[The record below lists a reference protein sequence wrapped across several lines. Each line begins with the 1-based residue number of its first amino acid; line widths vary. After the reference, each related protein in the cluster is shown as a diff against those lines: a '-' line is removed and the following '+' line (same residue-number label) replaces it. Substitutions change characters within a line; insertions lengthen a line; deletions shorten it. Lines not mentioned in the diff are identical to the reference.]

1 LSAVVE
7 AAYAVLRPVKHER
20 GGENTSERDGA
31 EQELPLSFELP
42 ARQIN
47 EGSVMKSFLI
57 TCIAATTLGISAAV
71 AADTS
76 TPAAPANAAADA
88 TTPSEVFIDKQDV
101 GLVRAPKLV
110 GVAVYDS
117 NNKSVG
123 KIDDIL
129 LDHSGEVKAVVIGVG
144 GFLGIGKKDV
154 AVPYSSIHWQT
165 EQRSVATNEPPAATP
180 AGNTGPLTG
189 TADKPVTKQ
198 IDPAAAEAYQG
209 YPDRA
214 IIDITQAQLKSAPE
228 FKYAENPEQKMDTT
242 APAAP
247 ATPAQKP

>member
-1 LSAVVE
+1 
-7 AAYAVLRPVKHER
+7 
-20 GGENTSERDGA
+20 
-31 EQELPLSFELP
+31 
-42 ARQIN
+42 
-47 EGSVMKSFLI
+47 MKSFLI
-57 TCIAATTLGISAAV
+57 TCIAATTLGISAAA

-76 TPAAPANAAADA
+76 APAAPANAAADA

-101 GLVRAPKLV
+101 GMVRAPKLV

-123 KIDDIL
+123 KIDDL
-129 LDHSGEVKAVVIGVG
+129 LIDHSGQVKAVVIGVG

-154 AVPYSSIHWQT
+154 AVPYGSIHWQT
-165 EQRSVATNEPPAATP
+165 EQRSVATNEAPAANP
-180 AGNTGPLTG
+180 AGNSGAMTG
-189 TADKPVTKQ
+189 TAEKLATEQ

-214 IIDITQAQLKSAPE
+214 VIDISQAQLKSAPE
-228 FKYAENPEQKMDTT
+228 FKYAENPEQKMETT
-242 APAAP
+242 AP

>member
-1 LSAVVE
+1 
-7 AAYAVLRPVKHER
+7 
-20 GGENTSERDGA
+20 
-31 EQELPLSFELP
+31 
-42 ARQIN
+42 
-47 EGSVMKSFLI
+47 MKSLLI
-57 TCIAATTLGISAAV
+57 GCIAATTIGVAAAA
-71 AADTS
+71 AADTT
-76 TPAAPANAAADA
+76 TPAAAPSAASDA
-88 TTPSEVFIDKQDV
+88 TTPSEMFIDKQDM

-165 EQRSVATNEPPAATP
+165 EQRSVATSDSPAANPANP
-180 AGNTGPLTG
+180 AGNSGAMTG
-189 TADKPVTKQ
+189 TADKPVAKR
-198 IDPAAAEAYQG
+198 IDPAATEAYQG

-214 IIDITQAQLKSAPE
+214 VIDVSQAQLKSAPE
-228 FKYAENPEQKMDTT
+228 FKYAENPEQKMDAT
-242 APAAP
+242 AP
-247 ATPAQKP
+247 ATPGTPAQKQ

>member
-1 LSAVVE
+1 
-7 AAYAVLRPVKHER
+7 
-20 GGENTSERDGA
+20 
-31 EQELPLSFELP
+31 
-42 ARQIN
+42 
-47 EGSVMKSFLI
+47 MKSFLI

-76 TPAAPANAAADA
+76 TTTTAPANAAADA

-101 GLVRAPKLV
+101 GMVRAPKLV

-123 KIDDIL
+123 KIDDL
-129 LDHSGEVKAVVIGVG
+129 LIDHSGQVKAVVIGVG

-154 AVPYSSIHWQT
+154 AVPYGSIHWQT
-165 EQRSVATNEPPAATP
+165 EQRSVATNEAPAANP
-180 AGNTGPLTG
+180 AGNSGAMTG
-189 TADKPVTKQ
+189 TAEKPATKQ

-214 IIDITQAQLKSAPE
+214 VIDISQAQLKSAPE
-228 FKYAENPEQKMDTT
+228 FKYAENPERKMETT
-242 APAAP
+242 AP

>member
-1 LSAVVE
+1 
-7 AAYAVLRPVKHER
+7 
-20 GGENTSERDGA
+20 
-31 EQELPLSFELP
+31 
-42 ARQIN
+42 
-47 EGSVMKSFLI
+47 MKSFLI
-57 TCIAATTLGISAAV
+57 TCIAATTLGISAAI

-76 TPAAPANAAADA
+76 TTTTAPANAAADA

-101 GLVRAPKLV
+101 GMVRAPKLV

-123 KIDDIL
+123 KIDDL
-129 LDHSGEVKAVVIGVG
+129 LIDHSGQVKAVVIGVG

-154 AVPYSSIHWQT
+154 AVPYGSIHWQT
-165 EQRSVATNEPPAATP
+165 EQRSVATNEAPAANP
-180 AGNTGPLTG
+180 AGNSGAMTG
-189 TADKPVTKQ
+189 TAEKPATKQ

-214 IIDITQAQLKSAPE
+214 VIDISQAQLKSAPE
-228 FKYAENPEQKMDTT
+228 FKYAENPEQKMETT
-242 APAAP
+242 AP

>member
-1 LSAVVE
+1 
-7 AAYAVLRPVKHER
+7 
-20 GGENTSERDGA
+20 
-31 EQELPLSFELP
+31 
-42 ARQIN
+42 
-47 EGSVMKSFLI
+47 MKSFLI
-57 TCIAATTLGISAAV
+57 TCIAATTLGISAAA

-76 TPAAPANAAADA
+76 APAAPANAAADA

-101 GLVRAPKLV
+101 GMVRAPKLV

-123 KIDDIL
+123 KIDDL
-129 LDHSGEVKAVVIGVG
+129 LIDHSGQVKAVVIGVG

-154 AVPYSSIHWQT
+154 AVPYGSIHWQT
-165 EQRSVATNEPPAATP
+165 EQRSVATNEAPAANP
-180 AGNTGPLTG
+180 AGNSGAMTG
-189 TADKPVTKQ
+189 TAEKLATKQ

-214 IIDITQAQLKSAPE
+214 VIDISQAQLKSAPE
-228 FKYAENPEQKMDTT
+228 FKYAENPEQKMETT
-242 APAAP
+242 AP

>member
-1 LSAVVE
+1 MAPETSKSFLDNVVL
-7 AAYAVLRPVKHER
+7 YARR
-20 GGENTSERDGA
+20 NYG
-31 EQELPLSFELP
+31 
-42 ARQIN
+42 
-47 EGSVMKSFLI
+47 GSVMKSFLI
-57 TCIAATTLGISAAV
+57 TCIAATTLGIGAAA
-71 AADTS
+71 AADTTMS
-76 TPAAPANAAADA
+76 AAPATAAADA

-117 NNKSVG
+117 NNKNVG

-129 LDHSGEVKAVVIGVG
+129 LDHNGAVKAVVIGVG

-154 AVPYSSIHWQT
+154 AVPFGSLKWQT
-165 EQRSVATNEPPAATP
+165 EQRSVATNEPPAANP
-180 AGNTGPLTG
+180 AGNSGPLTG
-189 TADKPVTKQ
+189 AADKPVTKQ

-214 IIDITQAQLKSAPE
+214 IIDVSQAQLKSAPE
-228 FKYAENPEQKMDTT
+228 FKYAENPEQKMDAT

-247 ATPAQKP
+247 AQKQ